1 MSTRQITR
9 VASVTPTNFDA
20 LVVESSLPVLVSFQT
35 SWSKAMLPLL
45 SRLAEVFAGQLQVVQ
60 VNIAAHPGLAAR
72 FKIRAVPTLLL
83 FKNGVP
89 VEFIVG
95 IVPAR
100 FIFETVRKALG
111 LCPDRPKTGRTKPA
125 ARWSWK
131 FGLVPGSTFA

>member
-1 MSTRQITR
+1 MSPRQR
-9 VASVTPTNFDA
+9 AHVPSVTPTNFDA

-45 SRLAEVFAGQLQVVQ
+45 SKLAEVFTGHLRVVQ
-60 VNIAAHPGLAAR
+60 VNIAAHPELAAR
-72 FKIRAVPTLLL
+72 FKIRAVPTLLI

-100 FIFETVRKALG
+100 FIFETVRKTLG
-111 LCPDRPKTGRTKPA
+111 LGPDMPKTGRTKPA
-125 ARWSWK
+125 VRWPWK
-131 FGLVPGSTFA
+131 FGLVPGSTLA